1 MKRILITICTLF
13 ACVML
18 SVAQGD
24 SYKITG
30 QVGNSVNG
38 KLLLVALTEK
48 GLIDIGEA
56 EVTNGVFEFTGR
68 MSETTLAYL
77 MPVQRNAALATIM
90 LENANYTITAGANE
104 LIVDGGGESQRILK
118 EFNDLDKYLAQSGQQ
133 LQAQGESHANAEI
146 AREFQKDNGS
156 SGD

>member
-1 MKRILITICTLF
+1 MSCYPWHKEIVT
-13 ACVML
+13 
-18 SVAQGD
+18 
-24 SYKITG
+24 
-30 QVGNSVNG
+30 
-38 KLLLVALTEK
+38 KLRVRWVTPSLLVALTEK

-104 LIVDGGGESQRILK
+104 LIVDRGWQAQRI
-118 EFNDLDKYLAQSGQQ
+118 
-133 LQAQGESHANAEI
+133 
-146 AREFQKDNGS
+146 
-156 SGD
+156 

>member
-18 SVAQGD
+18 YVAQGD

-118 EFNDLDKYLAQSGQQ
+118 EFNDYKRTQTL
-133 LQAQGESHANAEI
+133 I
-146 AREFQKDNGS
+146 
-156 SGD
+156 